1 MFQIPLEDI
10 VKRIKEERGLEEEKI
25 MEMIERKVSELK
37 GLVTREG
44 AAHIVANEL
53 GVQLLEDMGRKEL
66 QLKNLIP
73 GLRNVTVVGRVLR
86 VFEGREWQ
94 KGDRKGKVA
103 SFIIA
108 DGTGRT
114 RVTIWDKRVDMVGKD
129 IKEGDIVRIHFGFVK
144 KGNYGPEIHLR
155 EKSKIEVNP
164 EGVKLPSLEELTKKA
179 ERFMI
184 KDLQEGLRAEIRA
197 TVVDMAMRNPFFEVC
212 PKCGKRVTQE
222 GGEFVCERHG
232 RVEPAYSIAISVIFD
247 DGTGNIRAVLFGREA
262 ERFLGVKIPE
272 LFEDINKDMEG
283 TLKKLAKRVLGKEF
297 VVVGDVKRNDF
308 TGFLELLVRSVRE
321 PNPVEEAK
329 DLIEE
334 LRI

>member
-103 SFIIA
+103 SFIIV

-114 RVTIWDKRVDMVGKD
+114 RVTIWDK
-129 IKEGDIVRIHFGFVK
+129 
-144 KGNYGPEIHLR
+144 
-155 EKSKIEVNP
+155 
-164 EGVKLPSLEELTKKA
+164 
-179 ERFMI
+179 
-184 KDLQEGLRAEIRA
+184 
-197 TVVDMAMRNPFFEVC
+197 
-212 PKCGKRVTQE
+212 
-222 GGEFVCERHG
+222 
-232 RVEPAYSIAISVIFD
+232 
-247 DGTGNIRAVLFGREA
+247 
-262 ERFLGVKIPE
+262 
-272 LFEDINKDMEG
+272 
-283 TLKKLAKRVLGKEF
+283 
-297 VVVGDVKRNDF
+297 
-308 TGFLELLVRSVRE
+308 
-321 PNPVEEAK
+321 
-329 DLIEE
+329 
-334 LRI
+334 